1 MKHRDPLHM
10 HSMLLALILAL
21 GLPAASAAEPDTPI
35 GTSENVESR
44 LSSEFAG
51 FLGDTE
57 QAHVVV
63 DGLRQGS
70 AFTYIYPDT
79 PDAIIDPPTG
89 TMGYGNVRIALRL
102 AQAELG
108 KLGIVQPTPDELA
121 AILLGGEIDGAPV
134 EGVLALRAEGMG
146 WGEIAQQY
154 GTTVG
159 QLMGKGAGL
168 TQHAS
173 PLSSTFGKTA
183 PGATGKTTHSS
194 HAYANGYIPSGNGK
208 GLGQGM
214 VSGTGASVSTIEPA
228 GGKGQ
233 AHKPA
238 SPTHGSGMVSAT
250 GQQAS
255 LAGASNAGGGPK
267 ALAPGLAKKN

>member
-1 MKHRDPLHM
+1 MQ
-10 HSMLLALILAL
+10 SLLLVFSLAL
-21 GLPAASAAEPDTPI
+21 GLPAASATEPDMPI
-35 GTSENVESR
+35 GTSGNVESK
-44 LSSEFAG
+44 LSSEFAD
-51 FLGDTE
+51 FLGGTE

-63 DGLRQGS
+63 DGLRQGA

-102 AQAELG
+102 AQAELS

-134 EGVLALRAEGMG
+134 DGILALRAEGMG

-168 TQHAS
+168 TKQ
-173 PLSSTFGKTA
+173 SSTFSSTGGKAA
-183 PGATGKTTHSS
+183 PSSTGKSTHSS
-194 HAYANGYIPSGNGK
+194 QARANGYIPSGNGK
-208 GLGQGM
+208 ALGHGI
-214 VSGTGASVSTIEPA
+214 VSGTGASVGVIEPN
-228 GGKGQ
+228 GGKGL
-233 AHKPA
+233 AHKPTTN
-238 SPTHGSGMVSAT
+238 THGSSMVSAG
-250 GQQAS
+250 GQHAS
-255 LAGASNAGGGPK
+255 LAGASNAGGGAK

>member
-1 MKHRDPLHM
+1 M
-10 HSMLLALILAL
+10 HSVLLALSLAL
-21 GLPAASAAEPDTPI
+21 GLPAASATEPDAPI
-35 GTSENVESR
+35 GTSGNVESR
-44 LSSEFAG
+44 LSSEFGG
-51 FLGDTE
+51 FLGGTE
-57 QAHVVV
+57 QAHAVV
-63 DGLRQGS
+63 DGLRQGA

-102 AQAELG
+102 AQAELS

-134 EGVLALRAEGMG
+134 DGILVLRAEGMG

-168 TQHAS
+168 TKQPS
-173 PLSSTFGKTA
+173 TFSSTLGKTA

-194 HAYANGYIPSGNGK
+194 QARANGYIPSGSGK
-208 GLGQGM
+208 ALGHGI
-214 VSGTGASVSTIEPA
+214 VSGTGGSVSMIEPA

-233 AHKPA
+233 AHKPV
-238 SPTHGSGMVSAT
+238 SHTHRSGMVSAT
-250 GQQAS
+250 SQQAS